1 MMFAIGV
8 VLFALAILLSVALHE
23 CGHMWVARA
32 TGMKVRRYFVGFGP
46 TLWSTRRANKLGET
60 EYGIKA
66 VPLGGFCDIAGM
78 TSVEELAPGERPY
91 AMYRQKTWK
100 RVAVLAAGPGMNFV
114 IGLVLIYAIAI
125 MWGLPN
131 LHQPTTAMVGE
142 TSCVKSEVTQGQLG
156 DCIVP
161 SPAAAAGIQA
171 GDVIVAVGDTPVSSF
186 DELVTAV
193 RPLSGPTPVTV
204 QRGEDG
210 RAEQI
215 TTIVDVTPSQR
226 YVAGGDAS
234 EDGVAGADTAPVPT
248 DVGTIGVVAAV
259 FGPTQYNPLSA
270 VPATFA
276 FTGDLAVE
284 LGKALSK
291 IPTKVGALVHSIG
304 GGERDPETPISV
316 VGASIIGGDTVDQG
330 LWVAFWFFL
339 AQLNFVLGAVNLIP
353 LLPFDGGHI
362 AIAVYEKIRNL
373 LRSAR
378 GMVAAAPVNYLKL
391 MPATYVVL
399 VVVAGYM
406 LLTVTADFVNPIRP
420 FQ

>member
-1 MMFAIGV
+1 MMFALGI

-46 TLWSTRRANKLGET
+46 TLWSTRRPNRLGET
-60 EYGIKA
+60 EYGVKA

-78 TSVEELAPGERPY
+78 TSVEELTPDERPY
-91 AMYRQKTWK
+91 AMYRQKTWR
-100 RVAVLAAGPGMNFV
+100 RVSVLAAGPAMNFV
-114 IGLVLIYAIAI
+114 IGLVLIYAIAVI
-125 MWGLPN
+125 WGLPN
-131 LHQPTTAMVGE
+131 LRPPTTAIVGE
-142 TSCVKSEVTQGQLG
+142 TGCVAAQVSKDSVAECSGPG
-156 DCIVP
+156 
-161 SPAAAAGIQA
+161 PAAEAGIRA
-171 GDVIVAVGDTPVSSF
+171 GDVIVKVGDTPVSTF
-186 DELVTAV
+186 DEARTA
-193 RPLSGPTPVTV
+193 LQKASGPTLVGYERDGEQLSSVVNVTQT
-204 QRGEDG
+204 QRFTGEGD
-210 RAEQI
+210 EI
-215 TTIVDVTPSQR
+215 TTV
-226 YVAGGDAS
+226 
-234 EDGVAGADTAPVPT
+234 GA
-248 DVGTIGVVAAV
+248 IGIAAAY

-270 VPATFA
+270 VPGTFA

-284 LGKALSK
+284 LGKALAK

-316 VGASIIGGDTVDQG
+316 VGASIIGGDTVDAG

-339 AQLNFVLGAVNLIP
+339 AQLNFVLGAINLVP

-362 AIAVYEKIRNL
+362 AIAVFEKVRNL
-373 LRSAR
+373 FRSAR

-399 VVVAGYM
+399 VLVSGYM
-406 LLTVTADFVNPIRP
+406 LLTVTADLVNPIRL